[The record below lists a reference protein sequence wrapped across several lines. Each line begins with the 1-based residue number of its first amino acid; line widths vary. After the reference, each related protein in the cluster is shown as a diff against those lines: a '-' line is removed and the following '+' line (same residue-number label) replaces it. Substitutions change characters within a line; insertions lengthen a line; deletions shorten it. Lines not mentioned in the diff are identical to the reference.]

1 MTVVVSKSAETLNEG
16 IDNLIQAMKNDYQLT
31 ENTKEY
37 SAIEG
42 RKYIKIIQNSSQ
54 SSAVAFVVKQKTK
67 KFEVGDLLLAKSW
80 NSPATN
86 FARGNVLEGNY
97 PVQWTGPLYG

>member
-42 RKYIKIIQNSSQ
+42 RKYIKLSLIHI
-54 SSAVAFVVKQKTK
+54 
-67 KFEVGDLLLAKSW
+67 
-80 NSPATN
+80 
-86 FARGNVLEGNY
+86 
-97 PVQWTGPLYG
+97 